1 MIKIKPFKV
10 ETIWLNDQQNYLNE
24 FVKLQT
30 IQKTKNSAT
39 DSNNLL
45 LLSGDTK
52 WPRAP
57 RWRWWFKIVFKK
69 LFREYS

>member
-1 MIKIKPFKV
+1 MIKPFKV

-45 LLSGDTK
+45 QLFGDIK
-52 WPRAP
+52 WPRA
-57 RWRWWFKIVFKK
+57 
-69 LFREYS
+69 L

>member
-1 MIKIKPFKV
+1 MIKPFKV

-30 IQKTKNSAT
+30 IQKTKNSAI

-45 LLSGDTK
+45 RLSGDTK
-52 WPRAP
+52 WSKAP
-57 RWRWWFKIVFKK
+57 RWRWWFSV
-69 LFREYS
+69 